1 MKKVYNLKKGGEK
14 MKVESYEIKDKT
26 GRVIRKVN
34 YYSIHEVRKL
44 YNEYLQN
51 LAKESNLQIHDEFSI
66 STFEI
71 GNYYMISGTLN
82 IWSGESTIKSIS
94 LQLPL
99 FTEEITNSFD
109 FSKLITRLE
118 KKCKLIILAL
128 EDPDEVKGEIEDIEK
143 TSEEEMITTPQL
155 NLINKI
161 IGNNAVLNQ
170 KLTDYINSHFGKVLI
185 QELTKKE
192 ASMVISNFLKK
203 ENED

>member
-1 MKKVYNLKKGGEK
+1 
-14 MKVESYEIKDKT
+14 MKVESYEIKDKN

-51 LAKESNLQIHDEFSI
+51 LAKESSLSIHDEFSV

-71 GNYYMISGTLN
+71 GNYYMVMGTLN

-94 LQLPL
+94 LQLP
-99 FTEEITNSFD
+99 FFAEEITNSFD

-128 EDPDEVKGEIEDIEK
+128 EDPDEAKGEIEDIEK

-161 IGNNAVLNQ
+161 IGNNSILNQ